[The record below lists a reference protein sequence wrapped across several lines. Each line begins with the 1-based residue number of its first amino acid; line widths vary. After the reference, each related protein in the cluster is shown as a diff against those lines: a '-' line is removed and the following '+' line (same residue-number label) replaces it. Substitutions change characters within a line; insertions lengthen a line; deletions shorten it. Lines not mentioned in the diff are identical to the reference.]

1 MKRITFHVLQNI
13 NNAEK
18 GHRNTS
24 EKSVDYDDQCFSQ
37 ECTEHEDTET
47 DDEQDVESDD
57 DIALAQLIFGK
68 NKPKSDNDE
77 LENVSDN
84 GNDSDDDVVLA

>member
-1 MKRITFHVLQNI
+1 MPKKVVEIFQRNPSITMI
-13 NNAEK
+13 
-18 GHRNTS
+18 
-24 EKSVDYDDQCFSQ
+24 CFSQ